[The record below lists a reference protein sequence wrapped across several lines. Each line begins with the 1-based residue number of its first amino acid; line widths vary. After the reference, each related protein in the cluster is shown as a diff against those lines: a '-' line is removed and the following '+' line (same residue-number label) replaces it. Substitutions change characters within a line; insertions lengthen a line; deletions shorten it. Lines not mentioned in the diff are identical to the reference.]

1 MSREVIEP
9 TVQEAM
15 TEVYAACCAEA
26 GPGQFKR
33 MQVLMKAAV
42 QQHKDSMFQEAA
54 GIALHHSCTAIH
66 LCYVI
71 AVCNAGLQ

>member
-15 TEVYAACCAEA
+15 TGVYAACCAEA

-54 GIALHHSCTAIH
+54 GIALPHSLVAIQ
-66 LCYVI
+66 LCHIV
-71 AVCNAGLQ
+71 AFCNAAVQ